1 MIPPDDFAMTWV
13 QTLAHSSGAQRC
25 PMHGS
30 FWQAW
35 ARSVSDHNAALEP
48 LRASDDPSDPT
59 ATHAFE
65 GVGHASI
72 GCRLEM
78 PRGAKAGVVV
88 LHGYADVPTLAESI
102 ERRLPMVERG
112 VAVLAVRMR
121 GYPGSRAGVG
131 DLTAHPHGWICH
143 GLGSVPEQP
152 NKPIDWS
159 LSDAVADTLYAV
171 AALRRQLPRG
181 SPVSLL
187 GQSFGGGIAT
197 IAAGQASV
205 QGCRHP
211 EVRVDRLVLG
221 VPTFG
226 DWPWRLEHT
235 HAQSPGSGGEIKRFM
250 MSNHGDDAGIR
261 RALSLFDAT
270 IHARLVR
277 CPTICKLAMRD
288 DTVPAP
294 TQHAVYNA
302 LGTAPGEKARFLT
315 PFGHFDGGIGDA
327 RRHAMFDRYATDFV
341 DPTNDPARVIAA
353 WEGVCISGD
362 RPPPAITGAGA

>member
-1 MIPPDDFAMTWV
+1 MPPDDFGLSW
-13 QTLAHSSGAQRC
+13 QRTLAHCSTATRC

-35 ARSVSDHNAALEP
+35 AKAVSDHEAHLEP
-48 LRASDDPSDPT
+48 MRPDDDPSDPT

-78 PRGAKAGVVV
+78 PRGATAGVVV

-143 GLGSVPEQP
+143 GLGDVPENP
-152 NKPIDWS
+152 RKPIDWT

-171 AALRRQLPRG
+171 AALRRRLPAG
-181 SPVSLL
+181 ASVSLL

-197 IAAGQASV
+197 IAAGQACAQACS
-205 QGCRHP
+205 HP
-211 EVRVDRLVLG
+211 EIRVDRLVLG

-226 DWPWRLEHT
+226 DWEWRLEHT
-235 HAQSPGSGGEIKRFM
+235 HPRSPGSGGEVKRFM
-250 MSNHGDDAGIR
+250 MANHGDDLGIR

-270 IHARLVR
+270 IHAKLIS

-288 DTVPAP
+288 DVVPAA

-302 LGTAPGEKARFLT
+302 IGAAPGEKARFLT
-315 PFGHFDGGIGDA
+315 PFGHFDGGIADA
-327 RRHAMFDRYATDFV
+327 RRHAMFDRFATDFV
-341 DPTNDPARVIAA
+341 DPNNDPERVIDA
-353 WEGVCISGD
+353 WDDVCISGG
-362 RPPPAITGAGA
+362 RAPEPVTGARA